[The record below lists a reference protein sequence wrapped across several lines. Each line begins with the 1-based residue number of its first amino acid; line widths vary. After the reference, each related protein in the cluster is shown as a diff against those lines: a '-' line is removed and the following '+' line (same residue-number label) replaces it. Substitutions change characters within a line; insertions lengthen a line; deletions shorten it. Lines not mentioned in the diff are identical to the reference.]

1 MGSPIR
7 SGRSNSH
14 SSSRCSCRFRSHRC
28 AWAGGC
34 LPRCRFSQNCSSRRT
49 APIRSITSAHTIRFR
64 SWSVRRSR
72 PPTLQRAF
80 QASHVTRLRD
90 RSSWRHSS
98 ITPAS
103 CISAAGRFR
112 PTRNTRSP
120 VPGRRLSSLS
130 TPLPRRRRVDGYV
143 ARCVRAARRLRCT
156 GVASAA
162 PRLARRSARRKCALD
177 ARSDGATVAVK
188 TLALVPLW
196 LALVAGFMLV
206 AALALR
212 LPRLR
217 ARFERI
223 EASRI
228 PALDGLRG
236 VLAISVFVHHAYLTR
251 RAAVTGSWGAPDN
264 AFIQALGLG
273 AVAIFFM
280 ITAFLFWS
288 RALSAGGRIAPLR
301 LYRARLRRI
310 YPAFAGSIAL
320 LLLSPPVR
328 RSSACAKRRGQS
340 PSKSRANSRSA
351 SQTERPST
359 ALGTPIRS
367 TPA

>member
-1 MGSPIR
+1 LLLGIKEDE
-7 SGRSNSH
+7 GWFLAWFGALVALGV
-14 SSSRCSCRFRSHRC
+14 FRSP
-28 AWAGGC
+28 G
-34 LPRCRFSQNCSSRRT
+34 
-49 APIRSITSAHTIRFR
+49 
-64 SWSVRRSR
+64 RRSASDAR
-72 PPTLQRAF
+72 RKERTLGFAVVALALANGF
-80 QASHVTRLRD
+80 AYYVVASHFGYTPEHPRYGIADSQWPQQLAFLLEMLVPFSFAPLRLGWRVLAALPFFAELFFTQD
-90 RSSWRHSS
+90 RTYPLYHIGAYYTVPLVVCAALATAYVAARVSSVARYALAGS
-98 ITPAS
+98 ILMAALFNNAS
-103 CISAAGRFR
+103 VVHLGRRPFS

-236 VLAISVFVHHAYLTR
+236 VLAISVFVH
-251 RAAVTGSWGAPDN
+251 
-264 AFIQALGLG
+264 
-273 AVAIFFM
+273 
-280 ITAFLFWS
+280 
-288 RALSAGGRIAPLR
+288 
-301 LYRARLRRI
+301 
-310 YPAFAGSIAL
+310 
-320 LLLSPPVR
+320 PP
-328 RSSACAKRRGQS
+328 
-340 PSKSRANSRSA
+340 
-351 SQTERPST
+351 T
-359 ALGTPIRS
+359 
-367 TPA
+367 